1 MTVAG
6 RGIATMNSRVDG
18 KVGQPSSVSRSVG
31 AWGVLF
37 VLLLPS
43 FVAAIYFGGVAA
55 DRYVSEARYVVRTA
69 ARPISFGSFGAILQ
83 MTGLSKANDD
93 VYAVQ
98 NFMGSRDA
106 VRQLEERLPLRAI
119 YGRAEADLLARYP
132 SALYGVTFEQFH
144 RYLEQMIAATYNVST
159 GITVLRVQAFRPE
172 DAKMVAEELLRLGE
186 RAVNGMNARIQDDA
200 MQVAREEVRLHEQRL
215 IDAQIELTRFRN
227 SELMID
233 PAGSSVIVTEL
244 VGSLTA
250 EFAKVEA
257 QIREQQTAASD
268 SPALPG
274 LRRRASAISE
284 QIGKER
290 SKISDASSGLATKVS
305 QYERLVLQREFAK
318 GALAAAVKS
327 LEAARAEARRQQL
340 YLERIVEPI
349 AADYPIEPERL
360 KSFFAIVIGN
370 IVALLIGWLF
380 YAGLREHGTK

>member
-1 MTVAG
+1 
-6 RGIATMNSRVDG
+6 MNSRVDG